1 MSQLLEKAPSLEPE
15 VQTGSRVGMLR
26 PLKIRDFRFLWAGM
40 TVSFL
45 GDGFYLV
52 AIAWETYNLSNVPTA
67 FSMVSLAWSLP
78 MVLFLLFG
86 GLLSDRFE
94 RRYVMIAGD
103 AVRFAAIVT
112 MGILA
117 LTGAIQLWHLI
128 VLAAVYGI
136 GQALFNPAFGAIV
149 PDVVP
154 KELLV
159 EANSLDN
166 FVRSVS
172 ERMAGPALG
181 GLVIAAFGGGHT
193 GSGAAFLVDSGT
205 FVFSA
210 FMLSR
215 LRSRPVTPRDG
226 DVSAWAE
233 IREGMRFARSQTW
246 LWGTLLSASLT
257 LLFVLGPFEVLVPF
271 LVKNRLGGGSDD
283 LGIVFAF
290 GGVGALLAAVV
301 MSQVGL
307 PRRHITFMYL
317 GWGIGMA
324 LMLPYAFITEI
335 WQAALLEFVAFGCF
349 TAGIVVWGTLMHRL
363 VPRDLL
369 GRVTSLDW
377 MVSTALLPVSFALTG
392 PVAKW
397 IGLETTFVWSGI
409 LGALA
414 TFGFLL
420 LPGIRDTE
428 RNGAQRRARRNF

>member
-1 MSQLLEKAPSLEPE
+1 MSQTLDR
-15 VQTGSRVGMLR
+15 VSRVGMMR
-26 PLKIRDFRFLWAGM
+26 PLKIRDFRLLWTGM
-40 TVSFL
+40 SVSFL

-52 AIAWETYNLSNVPTA
+52 AIAWETYTLSNVPTA

-103 AVRFAAIVT
+103 AVRFVSIVT
-112 MGILA
+112 MGVLA
-117 LTGAIQLWHLI
+117 LTGVIQLWHLI
-128 VLAAVYGI
+128 ALAAVYGI

-166 FVRSVS
+166 FVRSVT

-181 GLVIAAFGGGHT
+181 GYVIFAFGGGHT
-193 GSGAAFLVDSGT
+193 GAGIAFLVNSAT

-210 FMLSR
+210 FMLS
-215 LRSRPVTPRDG
+215 LMRSRPVRPRADG
-226 DVSAWAE
+226 ISAFDE
-233 IREGMRFARSQTW
+233 IKEGMRFARSQTW

-257 LLFVLGPFEVLVPF
+257 LLFVLGPFEVLVPY
-271 LVKNRLGGGSDD
+271 LVKNKLGGSSAD
-283 LGIVFAF
+283 LGLVFTA
-290 GGVGALLAAVV
+290 GGLGALVAAIL

-317 GWGIGMA
+317 CWGIGMA
-324 LMLPYAFITEI
+324 LMLPYAFITAV
-335 WQAALLEFVAFGCF
+335 WQAAILEFFAFGGF

-377 MVSTALLPVSFALTG
+377 MVSTALLPVSFALSG
-392 PVAKW
+392 PISEW
-397 IGLETTFVWSGI
+397 IGLETTFIWSGI
-409 LGALA
+409 LGTAA
-414 TFGFLL
+414 TLGFLL

-428 RNGAQRRARRNF
+428 RTGALEGTSSGGSGGAR